1 MPWRVQSWLAPT
13 SALPPPHRVP
23 SGREPPAP
31 SSGRPTSP
39 ARSGQQSWLPPS
51 RRAPGAGEWG
61 WGVGVG
67 GLLSPGLICS
77 LGGPCWSAVS
87 SSLPREALPHGK
99 VRSGLQTQLPQ
110 AGPSPFPEHFGLRP
124 RPPTP
129 SGDPSPLA
137 AAFQPQP
144 PRKCLLSFLCSSG
157 PKDPDLGW
165 ETDPPGDGQA
175 GWAPLGFCRSL
186 RPWAQCALQP
196 TRGGGGAGRHLSW
209 GTSARVGPRDACQV
223 SVLTKATQPRAAPS
237 CSLQP
242 PALMASP
249 CLHFD

>member
-129 SGDPSPLA
+129 SGDPRPLA

-196 TRGGGGAGRHLSW
+196 TRGGGGGWPPPLLGHLSPCW
-209 GTSARVGPRDACQV
+209 AQRRLPGVCADQGHPAQGRPLLFSPAPGPDGF
-223 SVLTKATQPRAAPS
+223 
-237 CSLQP
+237 SLP
-242 PALMASP
+242 PL
-249 CLHFD
+249 